1 MDWSITLELPIEKS
15 ALQSN
20 TDLRSLSVI
29 NRSFVLLTAIIC
41 TVGSAGQLCAQKT
54 ITNPAAAEPSLA
66 VPQKPTM
73 QVPSSKPVVLVQA
86 ADADEVQKM
95 ASRLRTQELLPAT
108 TKAWISIPDAKDMS
122 DRFDRSQFGEL
133 AKNKTLKPFA
143 DSIKSQVKDWID
155 QQNVRLNLDVDQ
167 LKGVSSGEICF
178 AGVLQEDGKHGV
190 VFLMDVTD
198 TRDKAIKLSDRIS
211 KKLIARG
218 ATKKLV
224 PIQGVDCTQL
234 TLDKPKL
241 FRTPRKTFHAIVD
254 VKGDNKSSWML
265 VSNNESVFRDVLRRL
280 TFPDRIQA
288 VETLTAQKAF
298 KAVMAQTKSEGF
310 NSQIRW
316 FVDPFG
322 YIKLAQKIRDEES
335 PNNVPRDDLA
345 KKLAEAGFDAFRGIG
360 GQVSLMTGEH
370 EVVHRTFV
378 YADKV
383 KVGQKKVFDLFDFNV
398 NKNLPHT
405 LPRWVPDEASS
416 IITGDWNIQKAFGA
430 VGHFWDAN
438 TKPGSWKRLLID
450 LKNDPQLRFDM
461 ADVVSQVNN
470 RFVVVSATERPI
482 GPKSERVVVSVRL
495 KSRFQDVFDNISR
508 VNPDARIIKVGKWK
522 FIEIDSTVEDDDSEI
537 PKIEGLD
544 DLDLDD
550 PEEYEEEE
558 EEEERF
564 ELFEKRYITVAPIP
578 GDKSGGAELLIC
590 NDKNYLKKILARRKS
605 DAETSSDFVRVK
617 VSLAGLTDATKVAWR
632 QFGRLDKGLET
643 NYEMM
648 RRGQMASSQTM
659 LARIVNRIFDK
670 QAAENARLQGKEFDK
685 DAVRKQELDGATLP
699 KDFSKSIA
707 PYLGYTGSVIE
718 LTDGGWR
725 ITGVILG
732 RGVKT
737 ATAKMPEKADPLKLD
752 PIDQEVVT
760 PVAKGTDQ

>member
-1 MDWSITLELPIEKS
+1 M
-15 ALQSN
+15 
-20 TDLRSLSVI
+20 I
-29 NRSFVLLTAIIC
+29 NRSFVLLVAIIC
-41 TVGSAGQLCAQKT
+41 TVCSAGQLCAQET
-54 ITNPAAAEPSLA
+54 ITNPTSAKPALV
-66 VPQKPTM
+66 VPKKPTM
-73 QVPSSKPVVLVQA
+73 QRLGSKPAERVQIA
-86 ADADEVQKM
+86 GADEVQKM
-95 ASRLRTQELLPAT
+95 ASKLRTQDLLPAT
-108 TKAWISIPDAKDMS
+108 TKAWISIPDAKDIS

-178 AGVLQEDGKHGV
+178 SGVLQEDGKHGV
-190 VFLMDVTD
+190 VFLMDVTN
-198 TRDKAIKLSDRIS
+198 TRDKAVNLSDRIS

-218 ATKKLV
+218 ATKKPV
-224 PIQGVDCTQL
+224 PIQGVNCTQL
-234 TLDKPKL
+234 TLDKPKE

-254 VKGDNKSSWML
+254 VKGDKKSSWML

-288 VETLTAQKAF
+288 VETLAAQKAF
-298 KAVMAQTKSEGF
+298 KSVMAQTKSADF

-335 PNNVPRDDLA
+335 PNHVPRDDLA

-360 GQVSLMTGEH
+360 GQVSLMTGKH

-398 NKNLPHT
+398 NKDLPHT

-438 TKPGSWKRLLID
+438 TKPGSWEQLLID
-450 LKNDPQLRFDM
+450 LKTDPQLRFDM
-461 ADVVSQVNN
+461 ADVVSQINN

-482 GPKSERVVVSVRL
+482 GPKSERVVISVRL
-495 KSRFQDVFDNISR
+495 KDRYKDVFDNLSR
-508 VNPDARIIKVGKWK
+508 LNPDARIIKVGPWK
-522 FIEIDSTVEDDDSEI
+522 FIEIDSTIEDDDSGI
-537 PKIEGLD
+537 KIEGID
-544 DLDLDD
+544 DLDLED
-550 PEEYEEEE
+550 PDEYEEEEE

-578 GDKSGGAELLIC
+578 GDKSSAELLIC

-605 DAETSSDFVRVK
+605 NVEASADFVRVK
-617 VSLAGLTDATKVAWR
+617 MSLAALTDDTKIAWR

-648 RRGQMASSQTM
+648 RRGEMASSQTM
-659 LARIVNRIFDK
+659 LARVVNQIFDK

-707 PYLGYTGSVIE
+707 PYLGYTGSVVE
-718 LTDGGWR
+718 LVDGGWR
-725 ITGVILG
+725 ITGVVLG
-732 RGVKT
+732 RKVKT
-737 ATAKMPEKADPLKLD
+737 ATAELPKKADSLKLD
-752 PIDQEVVT
+752 PTRKGVVT
-760 PVAKGTDQ
+760 PVTKESVQ

>member
-1 MDWSITLELPIEKS
+1 M
-15 ALQSN
+15 
-20 TDLRSLSVI
+20 I
-29 NRSFVLLTAIIC
+29 NRSFVLLVAIIC
-41 TVGSAGQLCAQKT
+41 TVCSAGQLCGQET
-54 ITNPAAAEPSLA
+54 ITNPAKPALV
-66 VPQKPTM
+66 VPKTPTM
-73 QVPSSKPVVLVQA
+73 QRPGLKPADRVQIA
-86 ADADEVQKM
+86 GADEVQKM

-108 TKAWISIPDAKDMS
+108 TKAWISIPDAKDIS

-178 AGVLQEDGKHGV
+178 SGVLQEDGKHGV

-198 TRDKAIKLSDRIS
+198 TRDKAVKLSDRIS

-218 ATKKLV
+218 AVKKPV
-224 PIQGVDCTQL
+224 PIQGVNCTQL
-234 TLDKPKL
+234 TLDKPKE

-254 VKGDNKSSWML
+254 VKGDKKSSWML

-288 VETLTAQKAF
+288 VETLAAQKAF
-298 KAVMAQTKSEGF
+298 KSVMAQTKSKSF
-310 NSQIRW
+310 DSQISW

-322 YIKLAQKIRDEES
+322 YIKLAQKIRDEEAA
-335 PNNVPRDDLA
+335 NKVPRDDLA

-360 GQVSLMTGEH
+360 GQVSLMTGKH

-398 NKNLPHT
+398 NKDLPHT

-416 IITGDWNIQKAFGA
+416 IITGDWNMQKAFGA

-438 TKPGSWKRLLID
+438 TKPGSWEQLLID

-461 ADVVSQVNN
+461 ADVVSQINN

-482 GPKSERVVVSVRL
+482 GPKSERVVISVRL
-495 KSRFQDVFDNISR
+495 KDRSKDVFDNLSR
-508 VNPDARIIKVGKWK
+508 LNPDARIIKVGPWN
-522 FIEIDSTVEDDDSEI
+522 FIEIDSTIKDDDSGI
-537 PKIEGLD
+537 KIEGID
-544 DLDLDD
+544 DLDLED
-550 PEEYEEEE
+550 PDEYEEEEE

-578 GDKSGGAELLIC
+578 GDKSSAELFIC

-605 DAETSSDFVRVK
+605 TVEASADFVRVK
-617 VSLAGLTDATKVAWR
+617 MSLAALTDDTKIAWR

-648 RRGQMASSQTM
+648 RRGEMASSQTM
-659 LARIVNRIFDK
+659 LARIVNRIFNK

-707 PYLGYTGSVIE
+707 PYLGYTGSVVE
-718 LTDGGWR
+718 LVDGGWR
-725 ITGVILG
+725 ITGVVLG
-732 RGVKT
+732 RKVKA
-737 ATAKMPEKADPLKLD
+737 ATAELPKKADSLKLD
-752 PIDQEVVT
+752 PTHQGVVT
-760 PVAKGTDQ
+760 PVTKKTVQ

>member
-1 MDWSITLELPIEKS
+1 M
-15 ALQSN
+15 
-20 TDLRSLSVI
+20 I
-29 NRSFVLLTAIIC
+29 NRSFVLSIAIIC
-41 TVGSAGQLCAQKT
+41 TACSASQLCAQET
-54 ITNPAAAEPSLA
+54 IANPAFAKASLA
-66 VPQKPTM
+66 VSKKPTTH
-73 QVPSSKPVVLVQA
+73 VPSSKPVELVQT
-86 ADADEVQKM
+86 ADEAQEM
-95 ASRLRTQELLPAT
+95 ASGLRTQDLLPAT

-143 DSIKSQVKDWID
+143 DSIKSQIKDWID
-155 QQNVRLNLDVDQ
+155 QQNIRLNLDVDQ

-190 VFLMDVTD
+190 VFLMDVSD
-198 TRDKAIKLSDRIS
+198 TRDKAVKLSDRIS

-218 ATKKLV
+218 ATKKPV
-224 PIQGVDCTQL
+224 PIQGVNCTQL

-241 FRTPRKTFHAIVD
+241 FRTPRKTFQVIVD
-254 VKGDNKSSWML
+254 IKGDKKSSWML

-280 TFPDRIQA
+280 SFPDRIQA
-288 VETLTAQKAF
+288 VETLAAQKAF
-298 KAVMAQTKSEGF
+298 KSVVAQTKSKSFGC
-310 NSQIRW
+310 QIMW

-322 YIKLAQKIRDEES
+322 YIKLTQKIRDEEAPS
-335 PNNVPRDDLA
+335 KVPRDDLA

-360 GQVSLMTGEH
+360 GQVSLMTGKH

-383 KVGQKKVFDLFDFNV
+383 KAGQKKVFDLFDFNV
-398 NKNLPHT
+398 NKKLPHT

-416 IITGDWNIQKAFGA
+416 IITGDWNMQKALGA

-438 TKPGSWKRLLID
+438 SKPGSWKQLLID
-450 LKNDPQLRFDM
+450 LKTDPQLRFDL
-461 ADVVSQVNN
+461 ADVVSQVDN

-482 GPKSERVVVSVRL
+482 GPKSERVVISLRL
-495 KSRFQDVFDNISR
+495 KSRYQDVFDNISR

-522 FIEIDSTVEDDDSEI
+522 FIEIDSTIEDEDSEFE
-537 PKIEGLD
+537 IEGLD
-544 DLDLDD
+544 GLDLED
-550 PEEYEEEE
+550 PDEYEEEE

-605 DAETSSDFVRVK
+605 DAEKSSDFVRVK
-617 VSLAGLTDATKVAWR
+617 LSLAALTDDTKVAWR

-648 RRGQMASSQTM
+648 RRGEMASSQTM
-659 LARIVNRIFDK
+659 LARIVNRIFNK

-685 DAVRKQELDGATLP
+685 DVVRKQELDGAKLP

-718 LTDGGWR
+718 LTDSGWR

-732 RGVKT
+732 RDGKT
-737 ATAKMPEKADPLKLD
+737 ATAEMPEKADSLKLD
-752 PIDQEVVT
+752 PIVQGGET
-760 PVAKGTDQ
+760 PVAKETDQ